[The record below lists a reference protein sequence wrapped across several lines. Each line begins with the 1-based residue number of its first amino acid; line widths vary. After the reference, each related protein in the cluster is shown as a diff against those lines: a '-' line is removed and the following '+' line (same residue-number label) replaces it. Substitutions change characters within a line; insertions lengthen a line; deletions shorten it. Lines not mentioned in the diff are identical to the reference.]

1 MKLTAIILLIL
12 FLSAYLVMPVQAFTI
27 NKGTSVSGA
36 FSTNPLANKNN
47 KQSSSLLTESKV
59 TETKQINAQALNYE
73 QLITHNNKPYLW
85 FNNTT
90 NNNKLNLSGLSLLS
104 LLNDLGINVMHSS
117 DIVNL
122 ASQSNKQIK
131 AIDQQLTQQLYTIA
145 TLFNG
150 YQFKPLEKPKEDI
163 FNAVENQQLATYLDQ
178 LLPQFDQVVRL
189 RTAIAYYQ
197 KLAKK
202 PWPIIDDKL
211 SLVLGQGHK
220 EVIKLRSMLFAFLGQ
235 GHKEVIKLRSMLFAL
250 TDLKKRQRSRYR
262 QHIFDPEIVTALKKF
277 QTRHGL
283 KADGKL
289 NTKTIQAL
297 NINPIKRIEIM
308 QINLWRWLSLPSI
321 PPTRYVMVNI
331 PAYRLYFIENQQQTL
346 TMRVIVGDNQHQTP
360 IMVTQVSS
368 LTVNPQWTPTYN
380 IIHKELLVENARNP
394 GSLKRQNF
402 KLAKGYGAKQVLRPV
417 FKDSTAIKNALGQYK
432 LVQAAGRN
440 NALGK
445 YRFNIKNFHS
455 VYLHDTPAKNL
466 FSKKNRA
473 LSHGCVRLQSAN
485 LLAKKFMINE
495 GKNKQKQV
503 NKSLSVNKTQHIK
516 LSKSIAVYLTY
527 QTVWLTDSGQVQWLE
542 DIYQQDV
549 TARLNTVQAQL
560 SSYINAA
567 SNTAINSDTNSP

>member
-1 MKLTAIILLIL
+1 MKLTATLLLVL
-12 FLSAYLVMPVQAFTI
+12 FLSTYLVMPVQAVTM
-27 NKGTSVSGA
+27 NKGAHISSDL
-36 FSTNPLANKNN
+36 STNALVSKRI
-47 KQSSSLLTESKV
+47 KSSSASIENK
-59 TETKQINAQALNYE
+59 KINAKTLSYE
-73 QLITHNNKPYLW
+73 QLITHHNKQYLW
-85 FNNTT
+85 FNNTNN

-104 LLNDLGINVMHSS
+104 LLNDLGIDVMHSS

-122 ASQSNKQIK
+122 VSQSHEQIK
-131 AIDQQLTQQLYTIA
+131 LIDQQLTQQLYTIA

-163 FNAVENQQLATYLDQ
+163 FNAVKNQQLATYLDQ
-178 LLPQFDQVVRL
+178 LLPQFDQIVRL

-211 SLVLGQGHK
+211 SLVLGQGH
-220 EVIKLRSMLFAFLGQ
+220 E
-235 GHKEVIKLRSMLFAL
+235 EVIKLRSMLFAL
-250 TDLKKRQRSRYR
+250 SDLKKRQQSRYR
-262 QHIFDPEIVTALKKF
+262 QHIFDPEIVTALKQF

-297 NINPIKRIEIM
+297 NISPIKRIKIM
-308 QINLWRWLSLPSI
+308 QANLWRWLSLPSI

-331 PAYRLYFIENQQQTL
+331 PAYRLYFIENQQETL
-346 TMRVIVGDNQHQTP
+346 TMRVIVGDIQHRTP
-360 IMVTQVSS
+360 IMVTQVNS

-417 FKDSTAIKNALGQYK
+417 FKDSAAIKSVLGEYK

-455 VYLHDTPAKNL
+455 VYLHDTPGKNL
-466 FSKKNRA
+466 FRKKNRA

-485 LLAKKFMINE
+485 LLAKEFMKNE
-495 GKNKQKQV
+495 TKYKQKQI
-503 NKSLSVNKTQHIK
+503 NKSLHINKTQHIK
-516 LSKSIAVYLTY
+516 LAKDIAVYLTY
-527 QTVWLTDSGQVQWLE
+527 QTVWLSPSGQIKWLD
-542 DIYQQDV
+542 DIYQQD
-549 TARLNTVQAQL
+549 TSAKLNTMQTQL
-560 SSYINAA
+560 SSY
-567 SNTAINSDTNSP
+567 SNSDTSSP

>member
-27 NKGTSVSGA
+27 NKDASVSSA
-36 FSTNPLANKNN
+36 FSTNALANKNK

-59 TETKQINAQALNYE
+59 TETKPINAQALSYE
-73 QLITHNNKPYLW
+73 QLIIHNNKQYLW
-85 FNNTT
+85 FNTT

-163 FNAVENQQLATYLDQ
+163 FNAVKNQQLATYLDQ

-202 PWPIIDDKL
+202 TWPIIDDKL

-220 EVIKLRSMLFAFLGQ
+220 EVIKLRSML
-235 GHKEVIKLRSMLFAL
+235 IAL

-297 NINPIKRIEIM
+297 NISPARRIEIM

-346 TMRVIVGDNQHQTP
+346 TMRVIVGDNQHRTP

-432 LVQAAGRN
+432 LVQAAGSN

-466 FSKKNRA
+466 FSKQYRA

-485 LLAKKFMINE
+485 LLAKKFMKNE
-495 GKNKQKQV
+495 ATNKQKQV
-503 NKSLSVNKTQHIK
+503 KNALTVNKTQHIK
-516 LSKSIAVYLTY
+516 LAENIAVYLTY
-527 QTVWLTDSGQVQWLE
+527 QTVWLTASGQVQWLE
-542 DIYQQDV
+542 DIYQQD
-549 TARLNTVQAQL
+549 TAAKLNTVQAQL
-560 SSYINAA
+560 SSHINAE
-567 SNTAINSDTNSP
+567 SNSAINSDTNSP

>member
-1 MKLTAIILLIL
+1 MKLTTILLLIL
-12 FLSAYLVMPVQAFTI
+12 FLSAHPVMPVQAFAI
-27 NKGTSVSGA
+27 KKGASVSGD
-36 FSTNPLANKNN
+36 FSTNVLV
-47 KQSSSLLTESKV
+47 S
-59 TETKQINAQALNYE
+59 KQINSQALSYE
-73 QLITHNNKPYLW
+73 QLITHHNKQYLW
-85 FNNTT
+85 FDNTT
-90 NNNKLNLSGLSLLS
+90 SNNKLNLSGLSLLS
-104 LLNDLGINVMHSS
+104 LLNDLGINVMHSN

-122 ASQSNKQIK
+122 ASQSNEQVK
-131 AIDQQLTQQLYTIA
+131 AIDQQLTQQLHSIA

-163 FNAVENQQLATYLDQ
+163 FNAVKNQQLATYLDQ

-220 EVIKLRSMLFAFLGQ
+220 EVIKLRSMLFA
-235 GHKEVIKLRSMLFAL
+235 L
-250 TDLKKRQRSRYR
+250 TDLKKRQKSRYR
-262 QHIFDPEIVTALKKF
+262 QHIFDPEIVTALKQF
-277 QTRHGL
+277 QTRHSL

-289 NTKTIQAL
+289 NAKTIQAL
-297 NINPIKRIEIM
+297 NTSPIKRIEIM
-308 QINLWRWLSLPSI
+308 QANLWRWLSLPSI

-331 PAYRLYFIENQQQTL
+331 PAYRLYFIENQQETL
-346 TMRVIVGDNQHQTP
+346 TMRVIVGDNQHRTP

-417 FKDSTAIKNALGQYK
+417 FKDSAAIKNALGEYK

-466 FSKKNRA
+466 FRKQYRA

-485 LLAKKFMINE
+485 LLANKFIKNE
-495 GKNKQKQV
+495 PKNKQKQV
-503 NKSLSVNKTQHIK
+503 KNALKAKKTQHIK
-516 LSKSIAVYLTY
+516 LAKNIAVYLTY
-527 QTVWLTDSGQVQWLE
+527 QTVWLTASGQIQWLE
-542 DIYQQDV
+542 DIYQQD
-549 TARLNTVQAQL
+549 TAAKLNSAQAQL
-560 SSYINAA
+560 NSDINFDLN
-567 SNTAINSDTNSP
+567 SDLHSDTNSP

>member
-12 FLSAYLVMPVQAFTI
+12 FLSADLVMPVQAFTI
-27 NKGTSVSGA
+27 NKDASVSSA
-36 FSTNPLANKNN
+36 FSTNALANKNK

-59 TETKQINAQALNYE
+59 TENKVTETKQINAQTLNYE
-73 QLITHNNKPYLW
+73 QLITHNNKQYLW
-85 FNNTT
+85 FNTT

-211 SLVLGQGHK
+211 SLV
-220 EVIKLRSMLFAFLGQ
+220 LGQ

>member
-27 NKGTSVSGA
+27 NKDASVNGA
-36 FSTNPLANKNN
+36 FSTNPLANKNK

-59 TETKQINAQALNYE
+59 IETKQINAQALNYE
-73 QLITHNNKPYLW
+73 QLIIHHNKQYLW
-85 FNNTT
+85 FNNT

-104 LLNDLGINVMHSS
+104 LLNDLGINSLLSS
-117 DIVNL
+117 ELVNL
-122 ASQSNKQIK
+122 ASQSHKQIK

-211 SLVLGQGHK
+211 SLV
-220 EVIKLRSMLFAFLGQ
+220 LGQ

>member
-1 MKLTAIILLIL
+1 MKASSTIA
-12 FLSAYLVMPVQAFTI
+12 LV
-27 NKGTSVSGA
+27 TSVSLVFLLLLNVSIVCA
-36 FSTNPLANKNN
+36 AKNA
-47 KQSSSLLTESKV
+47 SDTESKN
-59 TETKQINAQALNYE
+59 KQLSYQ
-73 QLITHNNKPYLW
+73 QLISHHHKKHLW
-85 FNNTT
+85 FDK
-90 NNNKLNLSGLSLLS
+90 NKLNLSGLSLLS
-104 LLNDLGINVMHSS
+104 LLKDLGINSLLSS
-117 DIVNL
+117 DLVNL
-122 ASQSNKQIK
+122 SSQSNQQVTK
-131 AIDQQLTQQLYTIA
+131 ADQQLTQQLYTIA

-163 FNAVENQQLATYLDQ
+163 LNAVKNQQLATYVDN

-189 RTAIAYYQ
+189 RTAIASYQ

-202 PWPIIDDKL
+202 PWPIISEEL
-211 SLVLGQGHK
+211 SLV
-220 EVIKLRSMLFAFLGQ
+220 LGQ

-277 QTRHGL
+277 QTRHAL

-289 NTKTIQAL
+289 NEKTIKTL
-297 NINPIKRIEIM
+297 NISPARRIKIM

-331 PAYRLYFIENQQQTL
+331 PAYRLYFIENQKETL
-346 TMRVIVGDNQHQTP
+346 TMRVIVGDNRHRTP
-360 IMVTQVSS
+360 IMITQVNS

-417 FKDSTAIKNALGQYK
+417 YKDSAAIKSALGQYK

-466 FSKKNRA
+466 FRKPYRA
-473 LSHGCVRLQSAN
+473 LSHGCVRLESAN
-485 LLAKKFMINE
+485 LLAKKFMKNE
-495 GKNKQKQV
+495 TKNKQKQV
-503 NKSLSVNKTQHIK
+503 KNALSVNKTQHIK
-516 LSKSIAVYLTY
+516 LAKGHCCLPHLSNSLANGFRASAMARRYLP
-527 QTVWLTDSGQVQWLE
+527 
-542 DIYQQDV
+542 
-549 TARLNTVQAQL
+549 AR
-560 SSYINAA
+560 YG
-567 SNTAINSDTNSP
+567 